1 MDISQIIQSI
11 GGLPWWAIL
20 VLLTLFSVA
29 FVVILGAA
37 LWNGFNLKI
46 IKFDGLKKISKS
58 VNDGKKEQET
68 FRNEFPQTMDFKRNA
83 DDIDRET
90 KGDIIDS
97 LYSLTSDITDG
108 SGRCSFIG
116 DSVRNELRILMKNY
130 INKNHVIIK
139 CYPENMPN
147 EKKKLLT
154 KIKEKYKI
162 VLLKMGAV
170 KCEGAEPLPDWKTAK
185 GIVNQFLNDFF
196 DIIKK
201 ELINGCERKIRYYQ
215 MEKSN
220 FTDPWIRSEFLDKAI
235 KKNEEYI
242 RRLKER

>member
-20 VLLTLFSVA
+20 VLLIFFGVA
-29 FVVILGAA
+29 FVVILAA
-37 LWNGFNLKI
+37 GLWNGFNLKI
-46 IKFDGLKKISKS
+46 IKFDGLKKISNVITEK
-58 VNDGKKEQET
+58 KKEQDM
-68 FRNEFPQTMDFKRNA
+68 FRNEFPQTMDFKKNA

-97 LYSLTSDITDG
+97 LYYLISEITD
-108 SGRCSFIG
+108 SRGRCSFIG
-116 DSVRNELRILMKNY
+116 DTIRNELRILMKNY
-130 INKNHVIIK
+130 LNKNHIMIK
-139 CYPENMPN
+139 CYPENIAT

-162 VLLKMGAV
+162 ALLKMDSV

-185 GIVNQFLNDFF
+185 EIVTQFLNDFF

-220 FTDPWIRSEFLDKAI
+220 FSDPWILEEFLNKPI

>member
-20 VLLTLFSVA
+20 VLLILFSVF
-29 FVVILGAA
+29 FVAVLGAG

-58 VNDGKKEQET
+58 MNDGEKRQES
-68 FRNEFPQTMDFKRNA
+68 FRNEFPQTLDLKRNA

-97 LYSLTSDITDG
+97 LYSLVSDMTDG
-108 SGRCSFIG
+108 GGRCSFIG

-130 INKNHVIIK
+130 VNKNHVIIK
-139 CYPENMPN
+139 CYPENMAN

-162 VLLKMGAV
+162 VLLKMDTV
-170 KCEGAEPLPDWKTAK
+170 KCEGAEPLPEWKTAK
-185 GIVNQFLNDFF
+185 GIVTQFLNDFF
-196 DIIKK
+196 DIMKK
-201 ELINGCERKIRYYQ
+201 ELINGCERKIRFYK

-220 FTDPWIRSEFLDKAI
+220 FDDEWILTKFIEEPI

>member
-1 MDISQIIQSI
+1 MDISQIIQAI

-20 VLLTLFSVA
+20 VLLVLFGFA
-29 FVVILGAA
+29 FVVILGAG

-46 IKFDGLKKISKS
+46 IKFDGLKKISMAM
-58 VNDGKKEQET
+58 NEGKKEQET
-68 FRNEFPQTMDFKRNA
+68 FRNEFPQTIDFKRNA

-90 KGDIIDS
+90 KGNIIDS
-97 LYSLTSDITDG
+97 LYSLISEMTDNK
-108 SGRCSFIG
+108 GRCSFIG
-116 DSVRNELRILMKNY
+116 DSVRNELRILMENY
-130 INKNHVIIK
+130 VSKNHIITK
-139 CYPENMPN
+139 CYPENMPT

-162 VLLKMGAV
+162 AVLKMDAV
-170 KCEGAEPLPDWKTAK
+170 KCEGAELLPDWQTAK
-185 GIVNQFLNDFF
+185 GIVTQFLNDFF
-196 DIIKK
+196 DIVKK

-215 MEKSN
+215 LEKSN
-220 FTDPWIRSEFLDKAI
+220 FSDPWIREEFLNKVI